1 MVVCGGWEV
10 AGGGWGV
17 VCGGGVWWVMVDGWW
32 VAGGGWGV
40 AGGGLGVVCGGGVWW
55 VGGGGWQVA
64 DRGWWVV
71 CGGGGGGGVWWV
83 MGGGGGGGGW
93 WWMVVVVPSPF
104 HAPPSNTSYDRI
116 TPDHLLEVNLL
127 CVCVWG
133 KGSVSFWLCHATCNS
148 PHSDNT
154 ISSLTHHTL
163 ITYSHPHSKH
173 TL

>member
-1 MVVCGGWEV
+1 M
-10 AGGGWGV
+10 
-17 VCGGGVWWVMVDGWW
+17 
-32 VAGGGWGV
+32 GGGWGV

-71 CGGGGGGGVWWV
+71 CGGGGGGVWWV

-104 HAPPSNTSYDRI
+104 HAPPSNTRYDRI
-116 TPDHLLEVNLL
+116 TPDHLLEVNPL

-133 KGSVSFWLCHATCNS
+133 KGSVSFWLCHATRNS

-154 ISSLTHHTL
+154 FSSLTHRTL
-163 ITYSHPHSKH
+163 ITYSHPHSNY

>member
-1 MVVCGGWEV
+1 M
-10 AGGGWGV
+10 
-17 VCGGGVWWVMVDGWW
+17 
-32 VAGGGWGV
+32 
-40 AGGGLGVVCGGGVWW
+40 AGGGLGVVCGGWGVA
-55 VGGGGWQVA
+55 GGGWQVA
-64 DRGWWVV
+64 DGGWGVV
-71 CGGGGGGGVWWV
+71 CGGGGVWWV
-83 MGGGGGGGGW
+83 MGGGGGGGGGW